1 MTEKSK
7 GHSLKKNKG
16 EIVRITII
24 VLLCAAMAVLDFLPV
39 TYTKNEVNNRLL
51 SNTVP
56 LMIGSVAVVWLMIR
70 GKTKL
75 FGKPT
80 KLLFLIPCLLIA
92 VDNFPF
98 HAYFAARERSSIRDW
113 IIGCSSRCTVRA
125 WEFSRNLSFAAFSS
139 R

>member
-1 MTEKSK
+1 M
-7 GHSLKKNKG
+7 
-16 EIVRITII
+16 RITII

-80 KLLFLIPCLLIA
+80 KLLFLIPCLLK
-92 VDNFPF
+92 VF
-98 HAYFAARERSSIRDW
+98 
-113 IIGCSSRCTVRA
+113 
-125 WEFSRNLSFAAFSS
+125 
-139 R
+139 

>member
-80 KLLFLIPCLLIA
+80 KPVVFNSLPFDRRGQFSLSRLFC
-92 VDNFPF
+92 
-98 HAYFAARERSSIRDW
+98 
-113 IIGCSSRCTVRA
+113 G
-125 WEFSRNLSFAAFSS
+125 
-139 R
+139 